1 MQGPSTLAAVAVSDH
16 RRLMGTV
23 SAYWRP
29 ATLDGALALAHRRC
43 AVPIGGGTTVNAAP
57 SSGPVEIIDLQA
69 LGLDRIEPTPTGV
82 SAGATAT
89 LQEIADDMVVPAAV
103 RDAARREAPSTLRAA
118 ATIGGC
124 VATGHWE
131 SEFLATL
138 LACDATVTLAQ
149 SHGAQEVS
157 LDVLLADHRS
167 LRGTIITRVCMASD
181 GIIAAARTGRTP
193 ADRPIVCAVARSTAD
208 GVRLALSGVAARPV
222 LCGTALIRSRTDGAA
237 WAERLDPPGD
247 FRGSS
252 VYRRSLAV
260 TLARRAVEAVT

>member
-1 MQGPSTLAAVAVSDH
+1 
-16 RRLMGTV
+16 MGTV

-29 ATLDGALALAHRRC
+29 VTLDGALALAHRRG
-43 AVPIGGGTTVNAAP
+43 AVPIGGGTKVNATP
-57 SSGPVEIIDLQA
+57 SGGPVEIVDLQA
-69 LGLDRIEPTPTGV
+69 LGLDRIEPTPTGASV
-82 SAGATAT
+82 GATAT
-89 LQEIADDMVVPAAV
+89 LQQIADEMVVPAAV

-138 LACDATVTLAQ
+138 LACDATVTLAR
-149 SHGAQEVS
+149 SHGAQELG

-167 LRGTIITRVCMASD
+167 LQGTIITRVCIAGD

-193 ADRPIVCAVARSTAD
+193 ADRPIVCAVARRAAG

-222 LCGTALIRSRTDGAA
+222 LSRTAPIRSGADGAA

-252 VYRRSLAV
+252 GYRRALAV